1 MARWA
6 NKEEYAKWKA
16 ERGKNTGESDSK
28 LNENQPNYQSDADE
42 KTVWSGKPDWAGY
55 FVAMIIVLVLSLSAF
70 GLLLSEG
77 NLAGF
82 IMPFVIAAF
91 LFVYRSQ
98 FIFTVTNRRI
108 IAKRGVIGRRT
119 GELDIKDIR
128 SINISQGIFQ
138 RVFKIGDI
146 EFASASGPIKEVTF
160 LNIKDADFLKEKI
173 RSYKNT

>member
-1 MARWA
+1 MAQWA
-6 NKEEYAKWKA
+6 NKEEYEKWKA
-16 ERGKNTGESDSK
+16 ERGSNTVKNDSQ
-28 LNENQPNYQSDADE
+28 LSEDQQTAYINEDE
-42 KTVWSGKPDWAGY
+42 RTVWSGKPDWAGY
-55 FVAMIIVLVLSLSAF
+55 FVAMFIVLVLFLSAF

-77 NLAGF
+77 SLAGF

-98 FIFTVTNRRI
+98 FNFTVTNRRI

-160 LNIKDADFLKEKI
+160 LNIKDADSLKEKI
-173 RSYKNT
+173 RGFKNT